1 LFQIVS
7 VTICELT
14 ETFFTNGS
22 QVEHH
27 PSKTSD
33 FLLLLFLEVCE
44 SVWILDE
51 LNLVDEQH
59 IDEHENCS
67 FFDK

>member
-1 LFQIVS
+1 
-7 VTICELT
+7 
-14 ETFFTNGS
+14 
-22 QVEHH
+22 VEHH

-44 SVWILDE
+44 SVWILYE

-59 IDEHENCS
+59 IDEHENYS
-67 FFDK
+67 FFDQSRFYNKMKIKTIQN